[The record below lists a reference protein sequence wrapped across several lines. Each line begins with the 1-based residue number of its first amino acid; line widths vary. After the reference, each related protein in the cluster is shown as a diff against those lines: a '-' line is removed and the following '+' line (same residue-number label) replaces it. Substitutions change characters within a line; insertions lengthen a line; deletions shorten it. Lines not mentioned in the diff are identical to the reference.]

1 MRRGEEG
8 EGALGYENGGG
19 PSNRRL
25 PDAVRERIVQL
36 SRTTYA
42 GFNDHHLCEKLVE
55 REGFALGRE
64 TLRRLLRKNGLGSPR
79 KRRAPA
85 HRHRR
90 ARSARLAELVH
101 LDASPHDS
109 LQGPVPHLPPT
120 PIL

>member
-19 PSNRRL
+19 PSHRRL

-79 KRRAPA
+79 KRPPPA
-85 HRHRR
+85 HRQHRL
-90 ARSARLAELVH
+90 RSPPPPDLVH
-101 LDASPHDS
+101 LD
-109 LQGPVPHLPPT
+109 
-120 PIL
+120 